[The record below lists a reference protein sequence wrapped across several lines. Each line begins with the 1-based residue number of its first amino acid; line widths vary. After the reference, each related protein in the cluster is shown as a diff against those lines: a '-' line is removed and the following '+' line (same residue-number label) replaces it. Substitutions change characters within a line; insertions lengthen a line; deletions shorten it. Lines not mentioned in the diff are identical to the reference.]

1 MENQI
6 NQSKSIKILLFGDCL
21 TGKSSLLIRYFQDKF
36 YDYPNYYGIEFYQ
49 KLLKRGK
56 EEIKI
61 QLWDFHSNERM
72 YYISQFLY
80 RTFSFVIICYDVT
93 NRKSFQKA
101 YNWYLNFKNNQIN
114 NKLMVLSLIGNK
126 CDLQEELRQVSYQEG
141 QQLAQSLGM
150 VFFEA
155 SAKTGYQV
163 KELFDFIIEQTLNI
177 N

>member
-6 NQSKSIKILLFGDCL
+6 SQFEPIKILLFGDCL
-21 TGKSSLLIRYFQDKF
+21 TGKSSLLIRYFEDEF
-36 YDYPNYYGIEFYQ
+36 YDYPGYGSELYL

-61 QLWDFHSNERM
+61 QLWKYLSNEKL
-72 YYISQFLY
+72 QFFRRHLY
-80 RTFSFVIICYDVT
+80 NTISFVIICYDVT